1 MKDTRCSEFE
11 CRNSIATV
19 SIGFVAVKK
28 GTVESHYLELTRDTK
43 KLSLKCLGVSE

>member
-43 KLSLKCLGVSE
+43 IRFEMSGSK